1 MASDNDSESVSMV
14 KKRSEQ
20 EWRDLI
26 DNFESY
32 GHQNP
37 TVFCVA
43 HNVHVHDLKHKQMEL
58 KTNRFIPV
66 LVTDDQTLEPIARL
80 QLPSGAK
87 LDILS
92 LPALVH
98 LVNAVTT

>member
-1 MASDNDSESVSMV
+1 MASDNDSELVSMV

-32 GHQNP
+32 EHQNP

-43 HNVHVHDLKHKQMEL
+43 HNVHVHDLKP
-58 KTNRFIPV
+58 RPG
-66 LVTDDQTLEPIARL
+66 DR
-80 QLPSGAK
+80 
-87 LDILS
+87 
-92 LPALVH
+92 
-98 LVNAVTT
+98 